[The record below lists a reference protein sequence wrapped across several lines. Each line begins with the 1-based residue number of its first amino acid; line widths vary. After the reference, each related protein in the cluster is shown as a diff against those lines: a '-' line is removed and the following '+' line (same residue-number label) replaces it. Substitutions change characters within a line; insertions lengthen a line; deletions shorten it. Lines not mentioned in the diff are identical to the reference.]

1 MTHTM
6 TAATVSGNDHRST
19 RRLKAHRACAPAE
32 IYPEVCSPQKRQ
44 SAKRRSNGQGKSR
57 KSVPAG
63 FWMALFAW
71 IIAIIIISGSLNET
85 FSLAQQKPHL
95 LEIQVEKGDTLW
107 GIAQDLNN
115 TVFNHA
121 HDLRYLIYVIEEAN
135 DLSSPVIQPGQILKV
150 PMDL

>member
-6 TAATVSGNDHRST
+6 TAATISSNDHRSS
-19 RRLKAHRACAPAE
+19 RSLKSQHAYGPAG
-32 IYPEVCSPQKRQ
+32 IYPEVCLPQKRQ
-44 SAKRRSNGQGKSR
+44 SAKRRSNGKGKSR

-71 IIAIIIISGSLNET
+71 IIAIIIMSGSLNET
-85 FSLAQQKPHL
+85 FSLAQQKPQL

-135 DLSSPVIQPGQILKV
+135 DLNSPVIQPGQILKV
-150 PMDL
+150 PLDL